1 MVTVMKRIGK
11 VFFGLILVLLVLLVA
26 TFFFVSSIVKEG
38 INIGAPRLLGVNTH
52 VDDVS
57 VRPLRGIIYLKNLT
71 LANPEGYTTEKKLFE
86 VNEFYVS
93 VNMASLFSDTI
104 RVRKI
109 LIKAPA
115 CTYEVKDGTSN
126 IDALIAK
133 LNKGKPA
140 DSGKKTEPAPTEKP
154 QEKGA
159 GKKVIIDELS
169 IHDTKLAYAST
180 LTAGKFLTIPI
191 LSVTVKDIG
200 KESGGTSFAAALTE
214 IMNAML
220 KSITS
225 AVAGLGDLGGAAAK
239 GAAEATKAS
248 ADALNSGAKET
259 TKAVGSALDE
269 VGGLFKS
276 KKK

>member
-1 MVTVMKRIGK
+1 MIKRIGK
-11 VFFGLILVLLVLLVA
+11 IVFGLILVLLVLLVA
-26 TFFFVSSIVKEG
+26 VVLSISSIVKGG
-38 INIGAPRLLGVNTH
+38 INTGAPKLLGVNTH
-52 VDDVS
+52 VDKVS
-57 VRPLRGIIYLKNLT
+57 IKPLSGVIYLKNLT
-71 LANPEGYTTEKKLFE
+71 LANPEGYTTEKNLFE

-104 RVRKI
+104 KVRKI

-133 LNKGKPA
+133 LNKGKPEE
-140 DSGKKTEPAPTEKP
+140 TEPTPTEKP
-154 QEKGA
+154 KEKGK
-159 GKKVIIDELS
+159 GKKVIIDELT
-169 IHDTKLAYAST
+169 INDTKLAYASR
-180 LTAGKFLTIPI
+180 LTAGKFITIPI
-191 LSVTVKDIG
+191 LSISLKDIG
-200 KESGGTSFAAALTE
+200 KKSGGTSFAEALTE
-214 IMNAML
+214 IINGML

-225 AVAGLGDLGGAAAK
+225 AISSLGDLAGETLK

-248 ADALNSGAKET
+248 ADAINSGVKET
-259 TKAVGSALDE
+259 TKAIGSAIDE